1 MTYLTGTEDMYLE
14 TRWLTEVCSRLA
26 LGVLGSSLDLTSLL
40 LIGPNMASTSH
51 LHTCL
56 GVRNVCL

>member
-14 TRWLTEVCSRLA
+14 TRWLTEVCTGLA
-26 LGVLGSSLDLTSLL
+26 LGFWEAVLTYFL
-40 LIGPNMASTSH
+40 LIGPSMASTSH
-51 LHTCL
+51 LLTCL